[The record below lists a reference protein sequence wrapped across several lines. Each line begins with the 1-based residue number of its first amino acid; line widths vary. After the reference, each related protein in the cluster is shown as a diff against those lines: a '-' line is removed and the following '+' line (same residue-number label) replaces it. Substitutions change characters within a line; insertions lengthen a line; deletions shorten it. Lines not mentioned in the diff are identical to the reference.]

1 MGCATRWTRSFST
14 ERDAAGP
21 EFSDRDSKPIGWV
34 TMLPYEE
41 GQSSVF
47 TVSELNAQIKGLLE
61 STYRLV
67 WVKGEISNFRMPG
80 SGHYYFTLKD
90 ETSQIRAVFFRPQ
103 HRHLRFVPESGL
115 QVLCQGRVSV
125 YEPRGEYQIIVEVM
139 EPQGLGAL
147 QLAFEQL
154 KKKLEAEGLF
164 DTARKKPLPT
174 CPRSLAI
181 VTSPTGAAI
190 RDVLKILQRSPYP
203 LSITILPVRVQGA
216 EAAGEISAAIR
227 SANALAGSFEWD
239 LLIVGRGGGSI
250 EDLWPFNEEIVARAI
265 ASSDIPVISAVGH
278 EIDFTISDLVS
289 DLRMPTPTAAAEWV
303 LARLD
308 HLQRTLVQSEDRILK
323 SVTRMLGNTAKE
335 LRFLQTRLKD
345 PRHRLADLRLLV
357 DDRSERLRMALVRH
371 LDKCGTAHAHLTA
384 RLFYLSPVRRIQDHR
399 TLLDGQMSRLNL
411 HFRRLLDAC
420 RFKLKECAARLESL
434 NPLAVLARGYSVT
447 FRLPDKRVLRRAA
460 DVRKGGR
467 VLVMLSQGRLE
478 CTVAEVHDESTVS

>member
-1 MGCATRWTRSFST
+1 
-14 ERDAAGP
+14 
-21 EFSDRDSKPIGWV
+21 
-34 TMLPYEE
+34 MLPHEE
-41 GQSSVF
+41 GHSSVF

-80 SGHYYFTLKD
+80 SGHCYFTLKD
-90 ETSQIRAVFFRPQ
+90 ETSQIRAVIFRSQ

-164 DTARKKPLPT
+164 DTEHKKPLPAR
-174 CPRSLAI
+174 PQSIAI
-181 VTSPTGAAI
+181 VTSSTGAAI
-190 RDVLKILQRSPYP
+190 RDILKILQRSPYP
-203 LSITILPVRVQGA
+203 LSVTILPVRVQGT
-216 EAAGEISAAIR
+216 EAAWEISAAIR
-227 SANALAGSFEWD
+227 RANALADSFDWD

-265 ASSDIPVISAVGH
+265 ASSDIPIISAVGH

-303 LARLD
+303 LSRLD
-308 HLQRTLVQSEDRILK
+308 HLQRTLAQNEEQILK
-323 SVTRMLGNTAKE
+323 SVTRTLGDAEQE
-335 LRFLQTRLKD
+335 LRFLEKHLKD
-345 PRHRLADLRLLV
+345 PRRRLEDLRLLV
-357 DDRSERLRMALVRH
+357 DDRSERLHMALARH
-371 LDKCGTAHAHLTA
+371 LEKCGTAHAHLA
-384 RLFYLSPVRRIQDHR
+384 AKLFYLSPVRRIQDHR
-399 TLLDGQMSRLNL
+399 ALLDGQMSRLNL
-411 HFRRLLDAC
+411 HFRRLFDAC
-420 RFKLKECAARLESL
+420 RFKLKEYAARLESL

-460 DVRKGGR
+460 DVQKGGHI
-467 VLVMLSQGRLE
+467 LIMLSQGQLE
-478 CTVAEVHDESTVS
+478 CTVAEVRDDSTVS